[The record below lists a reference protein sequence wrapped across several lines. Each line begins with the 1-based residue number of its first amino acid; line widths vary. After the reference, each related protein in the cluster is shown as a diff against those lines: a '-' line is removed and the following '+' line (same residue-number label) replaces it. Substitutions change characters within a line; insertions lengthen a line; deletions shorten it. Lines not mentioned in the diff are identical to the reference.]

1 MNRVEILR
9 TATAYLNARMFLKEL
24 REYEGVIPPDDYKAL
39 KQQALDGDVQGATIR
54 LSKLAWQ
61 MDREG

>member
-24 REYEGVIPPDDYKAL
+24 REYEGVILPDDYKRL

-54 LSKLAWQ
+54 LAKLTWQ